1 MEKLSLDLPPGF
13 RFSPTDKELIELF
26 LKPKI
31 TGNDEDIYFVPEVEF
46 YKLEPWDLQYKS
58 GIDTKDQEWF
68 FFAAQSLQHQ
78 KGKGRNRK
86 TEKGHWKVTGNDR
99 EIKSKGKVIGMKKT
113 LVFHIGRSRK
123 GTKWVM
129 HEYRTT
135 LKDLDGTHP
144 GQKAFVLCRLFN
156 NEEKSN
162 KGGPAKSKPALA
174 PVSPALEVQA
184 ETYQTINQSCYAEIS
199 DQMMPD
205 ATEPVQCNN
214 HRDYHN
220 EDVAENQVAEV
231 TSSEVD
237 FSKDMEHLLRMF
249 YVPSPDDSPSSL
261 PPNTSGVS
269 TPITVKSSCEAMQ
282 SEPTLAPASQAFPEQ
297 VEKHLINCRTRF
309 DIVAPFACSNSY
321 SEYATENQVAEV
333 KATEFELEMEEALK
347 MFYSHPPEPLDCNF
361 FSPST
366 LTPVAPA
373 VSFPTTVRA
382 SLEEARSMPA
392 PASVST
398 ELGSEA
404 ENYPTIFQ
412 RFPAEKSFGIISNT
426 IAPIEYNGYNTYVG
440 KDKVAEVASDEL
452 EAGWNMLGVSSEPL
466 GCNMLYPLHSQMQEE
481 LGSSCSS
488 YPFPNYLNIGHWGV
502 HHEYGTNEPAPNISE
517 SWGLTLGN
525 RVDCLHNK
533 SSSSQNNLAF
543 DNETLINMV
552 SAKDNLADANARIE
566 LEHQDLVWLD
576 EIINP
581 EVSLGLLKSASYKES
596 IGRSSDQIIGLD

>member
-68 FFAAQSLQHQ
+68 FFAAQGLQHQ

-86 TEKGHWKVTGNDR
+86 TEKGYWKVTGNDR
-99 EIKSKGKVIGMKKT
+99 EIKSEGKVIGMKKT

-184 ETYQTINQSCYAEIS
+184 EKSNQSCYAEIS

-214 HRDYHN
+214 HKDYHN

-237 FSKDMEHLLRMF
+237 FNKDMEHLLHMF
-249 YVPSPDDSPSSL
+249 YVPSAEDSPSSL
-261 PPNTSGVS
+261 CANTSGVS
-269 TPITVKSSCEAMQ
+269 TPITVISSCEAMQ
-282 SEPTLAPASQAFPEQ
+282 SEPTLAPAPQAFPEQ
-297 VEKHLINCRTRF
+297 VEKH
-309 DIVAPFACSNSY
+309 
-321 SEYATENQVAEV
+321 QVAEV
-333 KATEFELEMEEALK
+333 KATEFKLEMEEAHK

-373 VSFPTTVRA
+373 VSFPAAVKA
-382 SLEEARSMPA
+382 SLEEGRSMPA
-392 PASVST
+392 LASVST

-404 ENYPTIFQ
+404 DNYPTSFR
-412 RFPAEKSFGIISNT
+412 RFPAEKSDGIISNT

-440 KDKVAEVASDEL
+440 KDKVAEVASDE
-452 EAGWNMLGVSSEPL
+452 LGVSSEPL

-488 YPFPNYLNIGHWGV
+488 YPFPNYLYSGHWGV
-502 HHEYGTNEPAPNISE
+502 HHQYGTNEPAPNISE

-525 RVDCLHNK
+525 CGDCLHYT
-533 SSSSQNNLAF
+533 SFSSQNNLAF
-543 DNETLINMV
+543 DNETQINMV

-581 EVSLGLLKSASYKES
+581 EVSLGLLKSASYIES
-596 IGRSSDQIIGLD
+596 VGRSSDEIIGSD

>member
-1 MEKLSLDLPPGF
+1 MKKANIHRIGMSDKVQDLQIEGAII

-68 FFAAQSLQHQ
+68 FFAAQGRQHQ

-86 TEKGHWKVTGNDR
+86 TEKGYWKVTGNDR
-99 EIKSKGKVIGMKKT
+99 EIKSEGKVIGMKKT

-184 ETYQTINQSCYAEIS
+184 EKSNQSCYAEIS

-205 ATEPVQCNN
+205 ATEPVQCSN
-214 HRDYHN
+214 HKDYHN

-237 FSKDMEHLLRMF
+237 FNKDMEHLLHMF
-249 YVPSPDDSPSSL
+249 YVPSAEDSPSSL
-261 PPNTSGVS
+261 CPNTSGVS
-269 TPITVKSSCEAMQ
+269 TPITVISSCEAMQ
-282 SEPTLAPASQAFPEQ
+282 SEPTLAPAPQAFPEQ
-297 VEKHLINCRTRF
+297 VEKH
-309 DIVAPFACSNSY
+309 
-321 SEYATENQVAEV
+321 QVAEV
-333 KATEFELEMEEALK
+333 KATEFELEMEEAHK

-373 VSFPTTVRA
+373 VSFPAADKA

-392 PASVST
+392 LASVST

-404 ENYPTIFQ
+404 DNYPTSFR
-412 RFPAEKSFGIISNT
+412 RFPAEKSGGIISNT

-440 KDKVAEVASDEL
+440 KDKVAEVASDE
-452 EAGWNMLGVSSEPL
+452 LGVSSEPL

-488 YPFPNYLNIGHWGV
+488 YPFPNYLYSGHWGV
-502 HHEYGTNEPAPNISE
+502 HHQYGTNEPAPNISE

-525 RVDCLHNK
+525 CGDCLHYT
-533 SSSSQNNLAF
+533 SFSSQNNLAF
-543 DNETLINMV
+543 DNETQINMV

-581 EVSLGLLKSASYKES
+581 EVSLGLLKSASYIES
-596 IGRSSDQIIGLD
+596 VGRSSDQIIGSD